1 MRLIEDVK
9 LSLSNVK
16 DNLLRSILTML
27 IIAFGI
33 MALVG
38 ILTAIDSILSS
49 LKNSFSGLG
58 ANSFA
63 ISRVDSDFG
72 RRRHGPRQP
81 EGKEIS
87 FNDAMDF
94 QEEFGQYA
102 HVAISASA
110 FSNSKATYENKKT
123 NPNIQVTGIN
133 DQYLPVNNIDVSTG
147 RSFSGSELLYGGN
160 VCLIGVDIV
169 KLLFGGNE
177 SLAIDKVIAINSNKF
192 KVVGVLGKQGASMT
206 STGDNSI
213 FIPLLT
219 QRKYFAF
226 QDQDY
231 DIKVAIPDQAN
242 LDDYISQ
249 ATMIFRN
256 IRKLKVAD
264 QNNFSI
270 EKSEAMMDFL
280 KENTATLR
288 IATICIGLITL
299 IGAAIGL
306 MNIMLVSVT
315 DRTREIGIR
324 KALGATKKN
333 ILNQFLI
340 EAIIICQIGGLIG
353 IGLGIL
359 AGNAVSMFTGSAF
372 IIPWVWIF
380 VGIVLCLIVGLIAG
394 IYPAVKA
401 AALDPVE
408 SLRYE

>member
-1 MRLIEDVK
+1 
-9 LSLSNVK
+9 
-16 DNLLRSILTML
+16 ML

-49 LKNSFSGLG
+49 LQNSFSGLG

-63 ISRVDSDFG
+63 ITQLDTGFG
-72 RRRHGPRQP
+72 RRHRGPRQAD
-81 EGKEIS
+81 GKEIS
-87 FNDAMDF
+87 FDNAIDF
-94 QEEFGQYA
+94 QAAFESYA
-102 HVAISASA
+102 KVAVSATA
-110 FSNSKATYENKKT
+110 FSNSKVTYESKKT

-133 DQYLPVNNIDVSTG
+133 DQYLDVNGTNLETG
-147 RSFSGSELLYGGN
+147 RSFSSAELLYGAN
-160 VCLIGVDIV
+160 VCIIGKEIV
-169 KLLFGGNE
+169 KLLFSGN
-177 SLAIDKVIAINSNKF
+177 SNLAIDKVITINANKF
-192 KVVGVLGKQGASMT
+192 KVVGVLTAQGASMT

-213 FIPLLT
+213 YIPLLT

-226 QDQDY
+226 QGQDY
-231 DIKVAIPDQAN
+231 DIKVAIPSQAN
-242 LDDYISQ
+242 LEDYISQ

-256 IRKLKVAD
+256 IRKLRVVDA
-264 QNNFSI
+264 NNFSV
-270 EKSEAMMDFL
+270 EKSEAMMDML

-333 ILNQFLI
+333 ILTQFLI

-359 AGNAVSMFTGSAF
+359 AGNAVSMLTGSAF
-372 IIPWVWIF
+372 IIPWLWIT
-380 VGIVLCLIVGLIAG
+380 VGIILCLIVGLIAG
-394 IYPAVKA
+394 IYPALKA
-401 AALDPVE
+401 ANLDPVE

>member
-1 MRLIEDVK
+1 MRLLEDVK

-49 LKNSFSGLG
+49 LQNSFSGLG

-63 ISRVDSDFG
+63 ITQLDTGFG
-72 RRRHGPRQP
+72 RRHRGPRQAD
-81 EGKEIS
+81 GKEIS
-87 FNDAMDF
+87 FDNAIDF
-94 QEEFGQYA
+94 QAAFESYA
-102 HVAISASA
+102 KVAVSATA
-110 FSNSKATYENKKT
+110 FSNSKVTYESKKT

-133 DQYLPVNNIDVSTG
+133 DQYLDVNGTNLETG
-147 RSFSGSELLYGGN
+147 RSFSSAELLYGAN
-160 VCLIGVDIV
+160 VCIIGKEIV
-169 KLLFGGNE
+169 KLLFSGN
-177 SLAIDKVIAINSNKF
+177 SNLAIDKVITINANKF
-192 KVVGVLGKQGASMT
+192 KVVGVLTAQGASMT

-213 FIPLLT
+213 YIPLLT

-226 QDQDY
+226 QGQDY
-231 DIKVAIPDQAN
+231 DIKVAIPSQAN
-242 LDDYISQ
+242 LEDYISQ

-256 IRKLKVAD
+256 IRKLRVVDA
-264 QNNFSI
+264 NNFSV
-270 EKSEAMMDFL
+270 EKSEAMMDML

-333 ILNQFLI
+333 ILTQFLI

-359 AGNAVSMFTGSAF
+359 AGNAVSMLTGSAF
-372 IIPWVWIF
+372 IIPWLWIT
-380 VGIVLCLIVGLIAG
+380 VGIILCLIVGLIAG
-394 IYPAVKA
+394 IYPALKA
-401 AALDPVE
+401 ANLDPVE

>member
-1 MRLIEDVK
+1 VRLLEDVK

-49 LKNSFSGLG
+49 LQNSFSGLG

-63 ISRVDSDFG
+63 ITQLDTGFG
-72 RRRHGPRQP
+72 RRHRGPRQAD
-81 EGKEIS
+81 GKEIS
-87 FNDAMDF
+87 FDNAIDF
-94 QEEFGQYA
+94 QAAFESYA
-102 HVAISASA
+102 KVAVSATA
-110 FSNSKATYENKKT
+110 FSNSKVTYESKKT

-133 DQYLPVNNIDVSTG
+133 DQYLDVNGTNLETG
-147 RSFSGSELLYGGN
+147 RSFSSAELLYGAN
-160 VCLIGVDIV
+160 VCIIGKEIV
-169 KLLFGGNE
+169 KLLFSGN
-177 SLAIDKVIAINSNKF
+177 SNLAIDKVITINANKF
-192 KVVGVLGKQGASMT
+192 KVVGVLTAQGASMT

-213 FIPLLT
+213 YIPLLT

-226 QDQDY
+226 QGQDY
-231 DIKVAIPDQAN
+231 DIKVAIPSQAN
-242 LDDYISQ
+242 LEDYISQ

-256 IRKLKVAD
+256 IRKLRVVDA
-264 QNNFSI
+264 NNFSV
-270 EKSEAMMDFL
+270 EKSEAMMDML

-333 ILNQFLI
+333 ILTQFLI

-359 AGNAVSMFTGSAF
+359 AGNAVSMLTGSAF
-372 IIPWVWIF
+372 IIPWLWIT
-380 VGIVLCLIVGLIAG
+380 VGIILCLIVGLIAG
-394 IYPAVKA
+394 IYPALKA
-401 AALDPVE
+401 ANLDPVE